1 MSHTVIEMNC
11 PGCGARV
18 STGQSECEW
27 CHKPIIYA
35 AIIDRRKILYPFSSN
50 NKRVHRKQS
59 AGFIACAH
67 EIGFRRI
74 DIAQFGK
81 PTAHKG
87 VAGGLYLF
95 VLDKK
100 S

>member
-1 MSHTVIEMNC
+1 MIVRDLVNRLMQYVREGELCSC
-11 PGCGARV
+11 
-18 STGQSECEW
+18 
-27 CHKPIIYA
+27 PIIM
-35 AIIDRRKILYPFSSN
+35 RN
-50 NKRVHRKQS
+50 ENKVELAVFTYFASDGVPQTVFGYRKQS